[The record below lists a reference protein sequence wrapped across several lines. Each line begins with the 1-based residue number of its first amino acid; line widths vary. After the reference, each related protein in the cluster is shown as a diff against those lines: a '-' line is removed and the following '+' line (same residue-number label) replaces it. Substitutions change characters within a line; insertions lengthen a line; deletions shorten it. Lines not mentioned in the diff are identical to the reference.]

1 MSAEF
6 SLDSVVVAS
15 KGQVS
20 SSLGDEAAILD
31 SVRGVYYG
39 LNPVGTRVWNLLQ
52 KPVKIAELRDSLVL
66 EYEVEPARCEADLF
80 ELLSRLESAGLIEV
94 RESPRG

>member
-1 MSAEF
+1 MPAKF

-31 SVRGVYYG
+31 TLRGVYYG

-52 KPVKIAELRDSLVL
+52 QPIRVADLRDSLVR
-66 EYEVEPARCEADLF
+66 EYEVEPARCEQDLF
-80 ELLSRLESAGLIEV
+80 ELLSKLESSGLIEV
-94 RESPRG
+94 KKHSEG